1 MFQVRLGL
9 ARQSVDGGQMSA
21 RLPVEHATM
30 GRCLQGFLW
39 SMQLYSISGRTQDR
53 VAKRGERESLCEE
66 GGGRAQT
73 TGDRLCPRIDKRT
86 VAPGLLCSTRNPIRV
101 VVDALLPCLH
111 LISIHS
117 TQRLR
122 PYRMWGGRPGR
133 HYVTL
138 FTYPATN
145 SVSSFGECSF
155 RARLWFISMKS

>member
-1 MFQVRLGL
+1 M
-9 ARQSVDGGQMSA
+9 A
-21 RLPVEHATM
+21 

-39 SMQLYSISGRTQDR
+39 SMQLWADVCKASCGACKPYFCNYTASAEGRKIGLR
-53 VAKRGERESLCEE
+53 RGESERACVKKVEDVHRPQETGYVRGLTSAPSLL
-66 GGGRAQT
+66 
-73 TGDRLCPRIDKRT
+73 D
-86 VAPGLLCSTRNPIRV
+86 CSTRNPIRV

-122 PYRMWGGRPGR
+122 PYRVWGGRPGR